1 MRNSFS
7 RLLCWNCKLINGIV
21 DPLILKNLACKED
34 FFLIFLRGCSDIII
48 EIDFLTVIQA
58 ISDHIFFSF
67 HIEGLIRMFLILWL
81 PFLLSP
87 LNMCTERVIYCPFSC
102 IKSHSWSFLLFYFN
116 SSRCFCTWLC
126 SSLILM
132 LLFIIKIENY
142 REKCSTLIIN
152 LMKKFQKEVH
162 GSLLVH
168 VSWNGSADSRF
179 RTPLSWTPPPF
190 PVNSQ
195 SQWLR
200 LWPPRPLPLPGWP
213 RLLKPFF
220 LSEACQNLK
229 GNLHGNKLN

>member
-1 MRNSFS
+1 MLRYYYWDWFLDGNSSHFWSHFFFFSYWRVNKNVLNLVTSFS
-7 RLLCWNCKLINGIV
+7 
-21 DPLILKNLACKED
+21 
-34 FFLIFLRGCSDIII
+34 F
-48 EIDFLTVIQA
+48 
-58 ISDHIFFSF
+58 ISFKYVYRK
-67 HIEGLIRMFLILWL
+67 GN
-81 PFLLSP
+81 LLSI
-87 LNMCTERVIYCPFSC
+87 LLHQKPFM
-102 IKSHSWSFLLFYFN
+102 ILFFLFYFN

-190 PVNSQ
+190 PVSSQ

-200 LWPPRPLPLPGWP
+200 LWPPRPSPPSLA
-213 RLLKPFF
+213 RL
-220 LSEACQNLK
+220 A
-229 GNLHGNKLN
+229 